1 MLSYISGRGGR
12 SRLAGRA
19 WAGRA
24 APGVWRCQRR
34 HGSKCDAVQ
43 EYSPT
48 PAVPGSSGPMSP
60 RRKMRCVGQSDVGR
74 VRDHNEDTI
83 AYDAGIGL
91 MVLADGMGGY
101 NAGEVASGIAVKTIV
116 GLVRDAV
123 EREDLRNHDSAAG
136 LTRASIILR
145 DAILRANKIIFQTA
159 RTQPQCE
166 GMGTT
171 VVGALFF
178 DNRISIA
185 HVGDSRLY
193 RMRNAGLEQVTMDH
207 SLLQELVDRGFYSP
221 EEAQRAANKNYVTR
235 ALGVEP
241 NVDVE
246 IQEVPVNKGEV
257 FILCSDGLSDMVED
271 DDINLTI
278 STFSANLDT
287 VAKQLIQLANDNGG
301 RDNVSVVMA
310 HVIDAFPARTKIFDK
325 ILGWFG

>member
-1 MLSYISGRGGR
+1 
-12 SRLAGRA
+12 
-19 WAGRA
+19 
-24 APGVWRCQRR
+24 
-34 HGSKCDAVQ
+34 
-43 EYSPT
+43 
-48 PAVPGSSGPMSP
+48 
-60 RRKMRCVGQSDVGR
+60 
-74 VRDHNEDTI
+74 
-83 AYDAGIGL
+83 
-91 MVLADGMGGY
+91 
-101 NAGEVASGIAVKTIV
+101 
-116 GLVRDAV
+116 
-123 EREDLRNHDSAAG
+123 
-136 LTRASIILR
+136 LR
-145 DAILRANKIIFQTA
+145 DAIHRANKIIYQTA

-171 VVGALFF
+171 VVAALFF
-178 DNRISIA
+178 DNKITIA

-193 RMRNAGLEQVTMDH
+193 RQRSDKLEQVTMDH
-207 SLLQELVDRGFYSP
+207 SLLQELVDRGFYSA

-271 DDINLTI
+271 EDIHLTI
-278 STFSANLDT
+278 NTFSANLDT

>member
-1 MLSYISGRGGR
+1 
-12 SRLAGRA
+12 
-19 WAGRA
+19 
-24 APGVWRCQRR
+24 
-34 HGSKCDAVQ
+34 
-43 EYSPT
+43 
-48 PAVPGSSGPMSP
+48 MSL
-60 RRKMRCVGQSDVGR
+60 RNKLRCVGLTDTGK
-74 VRDHNEDTI
+74 VREHNEDTI
-83 AYDAGIGL
+83 AVDPDIGL
-91 MVLADGMGGY
+91 LVLADGMGGY

-116 GLVRDAV
+116 NLIKEQV
-123 EREDLRNHDSAAG
+123 EREDLNVQDREAG
-136 LTRASIILR
+136 LSRPTIIMR
-145 DAILRANKIIFQTA
+145 DAIQRANKIIYQTA

-171 VVGALFF
+171 VVAALFF
-178 DNRISIA
+178 DNKITIA

-193 RMRNAGLEQVTMDH
+193 RQRAGGDKLEQVTLDH
-207 SLLQELVDRGFYSP
+207 SLLQELVDRGFYSA

-241 NVDVE
+241 NVEVE

-271 DDINLTI
+271 EDIHLTI
-278 STFSANLDT
+278 NTFSANLDT